1 MGYVIGLVLALAVW
15 GFGRWSGFDRDR
27 AFYAT
32 MVVVVASY
40 YVLFAAMGGSAATL
54 VVESAVMGTFA
65 LAAVLGFKRYPW
77 LVVAGLAGHGVFDAV
92 HDLAIANPG
101 VPEWW
106 PSFCGTFDVAA
117 AALLAYSLAGVH
129 PIDGFC
135 VLSLVPRIFGSTEA
149 IMRSSLLGLV
159 LVATASSALSRGRRK
174 PGRER
179 TSRSTAT
186 GSRTSERSPRPT
198 ARS

>member
-15 GFGRWSGFDRDR
+15 AFGRWSGFDRDR

-40 YVLFAAMGGSAATL
+40 YVLFAAMGGSADTL
-54 VVESAVMGTFA
+54 VVESAVMGAFA

-77 LVVAGLAGHGVFDAV
+77 LVVAGLGGHGVFDAV

-117 AALLAYSLAGVH
+117 AALLAYSLAGLH
-129 PIDGFC
+129 PNRRIRRLIAC
-135 VLSLVPRIFGSTEA
+135 AANLSIKGDS
-149 IMRSSLLGLV
+149 
-159 LVATASSALSRGRRK
+159 
-174 PGRER
+174 
-179 TSRSTAT
+179 
-186 GSRTSERSPRPT
+186 
-198 ARS
+198 